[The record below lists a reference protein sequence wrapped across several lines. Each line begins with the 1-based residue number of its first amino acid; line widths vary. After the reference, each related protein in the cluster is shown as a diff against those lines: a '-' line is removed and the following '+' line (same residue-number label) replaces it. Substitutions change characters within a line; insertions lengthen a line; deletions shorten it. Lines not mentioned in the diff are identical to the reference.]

1 MKYAG
6 YSFALPPTAH
16 NQMLFL
22 RLSMTAFIALD
33 EDEKQRVVI
42 RAGCSGAQ
50 KPPRTP
56 FWYFCCTF
64 CALDEK
70 YCTLAFIISPFND
83 FPSTFQE
90 CFKSER

>member
-42 RAGCSGAQ
+42 RAGCS
-50 KPPRTP
+50 
-56 FWYFCCTF
+56 
-64 CALDEK
+64 ALSSRHGRRSG
-70 YCTLAFIISPFND
+70 ISAAHSGLWMKN
-83 FPSTFQE
+83 TVH
-90 CFKSER
+90 